1 MPAILVA
8 SKMKSGLPKPVHSA
22 LPIPQ
27 LQNNARSRT
36 SITHRANH
44 LRHSPLKA
52 PHRQGERRGEDEEEE
67 MTTPTKRLSTTGSDD
82 QEDPQVRAQF
92 FSTLSGYVLKL
103 GLKDETCSK

>member
-8 SKMKSGLPKPVHSA
+8 SKMKSRLPKPVHSA

-27 LQNNARSRT
+27 LQNDARSRT
-36 SITHRANH
+36 SITHRASH

-52 PHRQGERRGEDEEEE
+52 PHQQGERRGEET
-67 MTTPTKRLSTTGSDD
+67 TTPTKRLSTTGSDD

-103 GLKDETCSK
+103 GLKDETWSK